1 MFNEWF
7 VDDVNADIMTKLC
20 KHTHLKANFPQEK
33 KKDTQVIG
41 WLRFRV
47 GPYSEKLWPW
57 ASKYCLLPAALGSI
71 LKTSFTAF
79 HCMDLQASQ

>member
-47 GPYSEKLWPW
+47 GPYSEKL
-57 ASKYCLLPAALGSI
+57 
-71 LKTSFTAF
+71 
-79 HCMDLQASQ
+79 